1 MFGVHTGAS
10 QDLQQKRVDFDGR
23 YKEMELFRN
32 KTNEGSEK
40 GSRLTITKTP
50 GISSKLQQCIF

>member
-32 KTNEGSEK
+32 KTKEDSEK
-40 GSRLTITKTP
+40 GSRLTITKMSSV
-50 GISSKLQQCIF
+50 SSKLQQCIF